1 MAREEF
7 VLIGVLLIVL
17 AVGGY
22 FIPMPFT
29 LAGETS
35 SNTIPNVVAFC
46 ESGLGQFAQLSP
58 EIVKICSEFNT
69 LMLGIY
75 GSGLLGI
82 ILIIVGAV
90 KGDSKEKI
98 LHVDT
103 GEVEERSTKE
113 HDKSI
118 DILKERYAKGEITKE
133 EFVNMKND
141 LGGNMPIQNYKP
153 EKKAE
158 PKEDIQYKSRPE
170 RNLKKSPILK
180 GVIIGIILIV
190 IFWGIYGLALSQ
202 TFYMIN
208 DALSPDVM
216 KGDLM
221 HYQRT
226 PFNEIKVGDIIA
238 FIPSDKVEFETM
250 VGIVRIIGTGSYVQ
264 TSNNVNPNT
273 LSSVFEKDYVGKIIS
288 VTSQG
293 WISTVYSSPYHL
305 LVITAVLFVIPI
317 VIMKIREK
325 NPENS

>member
-1 MAREEF
+1 M
-7 VLIGVLLIVL
+7 V
-17 AVGGY
+17 
-22 FIPMPFT
+22 
-29 LAGETS
+29 
-35 SNTIPNVVAFC
+35 
-46 ESGLGQFAQLSP
+46 
-58 EIVKICSEFNT
+58 CSEYKTF
-69 LMLGIY
+69 MLGIY

-90 KGDSKEKI
+90 
-98 LHVDT
+98 T
-103 GEVEERSTKE
+103 GKDKDLVYDVETGKTEYRDEDDESL
-113 HDKSI
+113 
-118 DILKERYAKGEITKE
+118 DIIKKRYAKGEITQE
-133 EFVNMKND
+133 EFVKMKND
-141 LGGNMPIQNYKP
+141 LEGNMPIQNYKP

-158 PKEDIQYKSRPE
+158 PKEDIQNKSQPE

-202 TFYMIN
+202 TFYMTN

-238 FIPSDKVEFETM
+238 YIPSDKVEFETK
-250 VGIVRIIGTGSYVQ
+250 VGIVRTISPFSYVQ

-273 LSSVFEKDYVGKIIS
+273 LSSVFEKDYVGKITS

-293 WISTVYSSPYHL
+293 WISTIYSAPYH

-325 NPENS
+325 KPKNS

>member
-1 MAREEF
+1 
-7 VLIGVLLIVL
+7 LIIIGFFLITQHLVSTSPTLEQWNNTLLAFLIIGIPMI
-17 AVGGY
+17 VGG
-22 FIPMPFT
+22 
-29 LAGETS
+29 
-35 SNTIPNVVAFC
+35 
-46 ESGLGQFAQLSP
+46 
-58 EIVKICSEFNT
+58 
-69 LMLGIY
+69 
-75 GSGLLGI
+75 GLL
-82 ILIIVGAV
+82 LR
-90 KGDSKEKI
+90 KYDNDKKKE
-98 LHVDT
+98 
-103 GEVEERSTKE
+103 
-113 HDKSI
+113 
-118 DILKERYAKGEITKE
+118 
-133 EFVNMKND
+133 
-141 LGGNMPIQNYKP
+141 
-153 EKKAE
+153 AE
-158 PKEDIQYKSRPE
+158 PKEGIQYKSQPE

-238 FIPSDKVEFETM
+238 FIPSDKDEFETK
-250 VGIVRIIGTGSYVQ
+250 VGIVRIIGPGSYVQ
-264 TSNNVNPNT
+264 TSNNANPNT
-273 LSSVFEKDYVGKIIS
+273 LSSIFEKDYVGKITS

-293 WISTVYSSPYHL
+293 WISTVYSAPYY